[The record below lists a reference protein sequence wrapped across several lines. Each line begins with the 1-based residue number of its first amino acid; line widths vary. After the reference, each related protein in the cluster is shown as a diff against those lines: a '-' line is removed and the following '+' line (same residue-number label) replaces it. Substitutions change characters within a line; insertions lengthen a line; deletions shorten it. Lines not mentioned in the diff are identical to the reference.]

1 MSKNPQF
8 STPTF
13 IVGSSEEATKIASQL
28 VGKVA
33 LCVTSPPYHNAI
45 SYDTHQINREANYR
59 VRIQTDY
66 ANEYLPFLDR
76 VWTECWH
83 LLRPGGYLAINVGS
97 VLDGGFHFPLPQDI
111 QIQLMAADVPWN
123 FIRSIFWNKVTAG
136 VKRAGSVIQHRLP
149 GYWYPNIMTE
159 HIIIVQ
165 KPGSAPIVNTDVPS
179 DWLENTWDLAPVP
192 PRTIDHPAPYPEDLP
207 HRLIRMLTLEDDY
220 VVDPFNGAGAT
231 TKAATDLGRRA
242 VGFDLSEQYIN
253 YARERIALPSGVRTQ
268 QIHVVPVLFKDFVPK
283 KMKGQTR
290 HGSGLGSRGGSK

>member
-1 MSKNPQF
+1 M
-8 STPTF
+8 
-13 IVGSSEEATKIASQL
+13 
-28 VGKVA
+28 
-33 LCVTSPPYHNAI
+33 
-45 SYDTHQINREANYR
+45 
-59 VRIQTDY
+59 
-66 ANEYLPFLDR
+66 
-76 VWTECWH
+76 
-83 LLRPGGYLAINVGS
+83 
-97 VLDGGFHFPLPQDI
+97 
-111 QIQLMAADVPWN
+111 
-123 FIRSIFWNKVTAG
+123 
-136 VKRAGSVIQHRLP
+136 IQHRLP

-207 HRLIRMLTLEDDY
+207 QRLIRMLTLEDDY